1 MAIVINSQWDAQQFY
16 KEKEQARQH
25 INSAWD
31 AQQFYET
38 YGGNGYAGN
47 WGSQEWAKKRASLGT
62 TYTYNAA
69 LDKWVAQ
76 SFLSFNTD
84 SLKLNLNTSK
94 GGFSGGSGL
103 GFSGGSGG
111 AISQA
116 GAVNSDKDAAT
127 DSKTGA
133 EKEYIDV
140 EFNTLTGDVELIPTK
155 NNMKLKAGQTV
166 EFRGIGKYLSGMY
179 FISEIKR
186 KIDKDNGFS
195 MTATL
200 YKNGFGD
207 TLKSTVPPAISPAQ
221 DNRAEQV
228 DTSSN
233 TVNNKFKVGDKV
245 KIVGDDAV
253 YSNASDGVKVP
264 YWVKQQVLTI
274 DAISEDGAR
283 VRLNP
288 IWSWTYTKFI
298 KQA

>member
-1 MAIVINSQWDAQQFY
+1 MAIVINSAWDAKCFY
-16 KEKEQARQH
+16 EEKEKARRS

-31 AQQFYET
+31 AQCFYET

-47 WGSQEWAKKRASLGT
+47 WGSKDWAAKKALSTAYMYNPALGMWT
-62 TYTYNAA
+62 E
-69 LDKWVAQ
+69 Q
-76 SFLSFNTD
+76 GSMSFSTD
-84 SLKLNLNTSK
+84 SLNLNLSTSN
-94 GGFSGGSGL
+94 GGSGL

-116 GAVNSDKDAAT
+116 GAVNSEKDAAT
-127 DSKTGA
+127 DSKTDA

-166 EFRGIGKYLSGMY
+166 EFRGIGKYLSGLY
-179 FISEIKR
+179 FIAEIKR

-207 TLKSTVPPAISPAQ
+207 TLKSTVPPAKSPAQ
-221 DNRAEQV
+221 DNRVEKV
-228 DTSSN
+228 DTSKN

-245 KIVGDDAV
+245 KIVGDDAI
-253 YSNASDGVKVP
+253 YANAHDGVRVP
-264 YWVKQQVLTI
+264 NWVKQQVLTI

-288 IWSWTYTKFI
+288 IWSWTYTKFL

>member
-1 MAIVINSQWDAQQFY
+1 MAIVINSAWDAKCFY
-16 KEKEQARQH
+16 EEKEKARRS

-31 AQQFYET
+31 AQCFYET

-47 WGSQEWAKKRASLGT
+47 WGSHEWAANRASLGT
-62 TYTYNAA
+62 TYTYNSA
-69 LDKWVAQ
+69 LRMWTKQ
-76 SFLSFNTD
+76 GSMSFNTD
-84 SLKLNLNTSK
+84 SLKLNLSTSK

-116 GAVNSDKDAAT
+116 GAVNSEKDAAT

-166 EFRGIGKYLSGMY
+166 EFRGIGKYLSGLY
-179 FISEIKR
+179 FIAEIKR

-207 TLKSTVPPAISPAQ
+207 TLKSTVSPAKSPAQ
-221 DNRAEQV
+221 DNRVEKV
-228 DTSSN
+228 DTSKN

-253 YSNASDGVKVP
+253 YANAHDGVKVP
-264 YWVKQQVLTI
+264 NWVKQQVLTI

-288 IWSWTYTKFI
+288 IWSWTYTKFL